1 MSRRVVPVSRLVRYI
16 KESMESDPV
25 LRGVMIEGEI
35 SNLRI
40 PNSQHWYF
48 SLKDEKASLTCVM
61 FAYQNKKVTF
71 QPKNGDKVILIGD
84 VSVYESMGSMQMVA
98 SSMQPSG
105 IGELYLKLEQMKKQL
120 FQEGLFEESHRI
132 SNGYC
137 ISYRK

>member
-48 SLKDEKASLTCVM
+48 SLKDGKASLTCVM
-61 FAYQNKKVTF
+61 FAYQ
-71 QPKNGDKVILIGD
+71 
-84 VSVYESMGSMQMVA
+84 
-98 SSMQPSG
+98 
-105 IGELYLKLEQMKKQL
+105 
-120 FQEGLFEESHRI
+120 
-132 SNGYC
+132 SNF
-137 ISYRK
+137 SA

>member
-48 SLKDEKASLTCVM
+48 SLKDENA
-61 FAYQNKKVTF
+61 
-71 QPKNGDKVILIGD
+71 
-84 VSVYESMGSMQMVA
+84 
-98 SSMQPSG
+98 
-105 IGELYLKLEQMKKQL
+105 
-120 FQEGLFEESHRI
+120 GLRLLHFMDLHLL
-132 SNGYC
+132 C
-137 ISYRK
+137 TAVQ

>member
-61 FAYQNKKVTF
+61 FAYQNKKVTLSRL
-71 QPKNGDKVILIGD
+71 NILLLSIKKTPEG
-84 VSVYESMGSMQMVA
+84 VFPVNYPYRGLRLHPGSCLHLDSRWDQHWVPGFLPG
-98 SSMQPSG
+98 S
-105 IGELYLKLEQMKKQL
+105 
-120 FQEGLFEESHRI
+120 
-132 SNGYC
+132 
-137 ISYRK
+137 

>member
-48 SLKDEKASLTCVM
+48 SLKDENAGLRLLHFVDLLCKSIG
-61 FAYQNKKVTF
+61 N
-71 QPKNGDKVILIGD
+71 PLIGF
-84 VSVYESMGSMQMVA
+84 STSRQSTE
-98 SSMQPSG
+98 PSA
-105 IGELYLKLEQMKKQL
+105 LL
-120 FQEGLFEESHRI
+120 S
-132 SNGYC
+132 
-137 ISYRK
+137 

>member
-48 SLKDEKASLTCVM
+48 SLKDESFFNMC
-61 FAYQNKKVTF
+61 
-71 QPKNGDKVILIGD
+71 D
-84 VSVYESMGSMQMVA
+84 VCLPE
-98 SSMQPSG
+98 
-105 IGELYLKLEQMKKQL
+105 
-120 FQEGLFEESHRI
+120 
-132 SNGYC
+132 
-137 ISYRK
+137 